1 MGMGKQLIPFLVYN
15 GKIYIFRLIKN
26 KAMETAKTVYLG
38 DLRTEATHVRSGQK
52 ITTDAPVDNQ
62 GKGEYFS
69 PTDLLATA
77 LGSCML
83 TIMGIAARTH
93 GFDIDG
99 TAVKIT
105 KVMGTNPR
113 RVVEVIVELDF
124 PKDYTAKEKRFI
136 ELSAKE
142 CPVAN
147 SLHPDL
153 KQTVIF
159 NYK

>member
-1 MGMGKQLIPFLVYN
+1 
-15 GKIYIFRLIKN
+15 
-26 KAMETAKTVYLG
+26 METAKTIYLG
-38 DLRTEATHVRSGQK
+38 NLRTEATHVRSGQK
-52 ITTDAPVDNQ
+52 IVTDAPVDNH
-62 GKGEYFS
+62 GKGEFFS

-77 LGSCML
+77 LASCML

-99 TAVKIT
+99 TEVKIT
-105 KVMGTNPR
+105 KVMGVNPR
-113 RVVEVIVELDF
+113 RVVEVIVELNF
-124 PKDYTAKEKRFI
+124 PRNYSVKEKRII

-153 KQTVIF
+153 KQTVVF
-159 NYK
+159 NYKGE